1 MIPKLSLKLSVLVYA
16 SEKMRIQ
23 KKENQAH
30 KLAKSI
36 LQR

>member
-1 MIPKLSLKLSVLVYA
+1 MIPKLSLKLSVLVYTKK
-16 SEKMRIQ
+16 EHT